1 MNKNLDLEYKH
12 EWLQKMADVCE
23 ASSTIDSTLF
33 DKYEVKRGLRDL
45 NGQGVLTGLTEI
57 SEIRSYTVIDH
68 DMVPCEGKL
77 YYQGIDIEEI
87 VDGFLQEKRFG
98 YEEVVYLLL
107 FGELPTESQLEDLK
121 DILAEY
127 RKSLPS
133 SFVRDIIMKA
143 PSSDLMNTLGR
154 SVLTLYSYDTKADDT
169 TTENVLRQCLEL
181 VALLPMF
188 AVYGYQAANYFHE
201 GSSFFLHPPKEE
213 YSTAENILHMLR
225 PDSKFTPLEAKIL
238 DIALVLHAEHG
249 GGNNSTFTDH
259 VVTSSGTDTYAAI
272 SAALGSLKGPR
283 HGGANKKVS
292 LMFEDMKKNVHD
304 WEDDEEI
311 KTLWSKLYEI
321 NNVDIILIMI
331 YTGLR
336 PTELLEIQ
344 TENVHLD
351 EKYMVGGMK
360 TEAGKDRI
368 IPLNDKIIP
377 LVKNRYDPNKKYLIN
392 NKFGNH
398 YTYGTYMNGNFNT
411 CMGKLKMKHL
421 PHDGR
426 HTFASLMDNAG
437 ANDVCIKL
445 IMGHSMKNDTTKG
458 TYTHKTLEELLTEVN
473 KI

>member
-57 SEIRSYTVIDH
+57 SEICSYTVIDH

-188 AVYGYQAANYFHE
+188 AVYGY
-201 GSSFFLHPPKEE
+201 HPPKEE

-311 KTLWSKLYEI
+311 KTYLTALLNKQAFDRSGLIYGMGHAVYSISDPRAKTFRKFVKKLSEEKNMLKEYALYEKVEKLAPEVI
-321 NNVDIILIMI
+321 GAERHI
-331 YTGLR
+331 YKGVSANIDFYSGLVYSMLGL
-336 PTELLEIQ
+336 PIELYTPIFAI
-344 TENVHLD
+344 
-351 EKYMVGGMK
+351 GRI
-360 TEAGKDRI
+360 AGWSAHR
-368 IPLNDKIIP
+368 
-377 LVKNRYDPNKKYLIN
+377 
-392 NKFGNH
+392 
-398 YTYGTYMNGNFNT
+398 
-411 CMGKLKMKHL
+411 
-421 PHDGR
+421 
-426 HTFASLMDNAG
+426 
-437 ANDVCIKL
+437 
-445 IMGHSMKNDTTKG
+445 
-458 TYTHKTLEELLTEVN
+458 LEELVN
-473 KI
+473 AGKIIRPAYKAVCPHKPYVPMSERK

>member
-1 MNKNLDLEYKH
+1 MLIYHSRISKINVSNFYPFSPLRVILPTPHNPATETLLPIMYQRLLFQHRLLRLPHLIHNRFHFCHILFINIPSAVNSLRNLIQNPTDF
-12 EWLQKMADVCE
+12 
-23 ASSTIDSTLF
+23 S
-33 DKYEVKRGLRDL
+33 
-45 NGQGVLTGLTEI
+45 
-57 SEIRSYTVIDH
+57 
-68 DMVPCEGKL
+68 
-77 YYQGIDIEEI
+77 
-87 VDGFLQEKRFG
+87 KRFI
-98 YEEVVYLLL
+98 VW
-107 FGELPTESQLEDLK
+107 T
-121 DILAEY
+121 
-127 RKSLPS
+127 
-133 SFVRDIIMKA
+133 
-143 PSSDLMNTLGR
+143 
-154 SVLTLYSYDTKADDT
+154 
-169 TTENVLRQCLEL
+169 
-181 VALLPMF
+181 
-188 AVYGYQAANYFHE
+188 
-201 GSSFFLHPPKEE
+201 
-213 YSTAENILHMLR
+213 
-225 PDSKFTPLEAKIL
+225 
-238 DIALVLHAEHG
+238 
-249 GGNNSTFTDH
+249 NSTEQ
-259 VVTSSGTDTYAAI
+259 I
-272 SAALGSLKGPR
+272 
-283 HGGANKKVS
+283 
-292 LMFEDMKKNVHD
+292 HD
-304 WEDDEEI
+304 RYSDEEI

-344 TENVHLD
+344 TKNVHLD

-426 HTFASLMDNAG
+426 HTFASLMDSAG

-458 TYTHKTLEELLTEVN
+458 TYTHKTLEELLAEVN